1 MDRFQDFI
9 NQKLREETF
18 LQDLESE
25 ESSMG
30 VEGRVLRNVVGEKEN
45 KKFKE
50 LEERIQKEEETLF
63 SSVKV
68 FFEFLF
74 NVN

>member
-63 SSVKV
+63 YIVHDEGKGS
-68 FFEFLF
+68 LD
-74 NVN
+74 